1 MQYLFTFNIKAGNL
15 RSSSQFEEGLE
26 IWGGWKKV
34 WILTWL
40 GWLPPSNLHLLP
52 DICPHYH
59 IIPSTCS
66 STNSTPIQ
74 HHRHLN
80 LHILSCKRIPV
91 DYLWTN
97 KPTMMLLPSQFLYHL
112 SSEIIVRGDRREQNR
127 FIFSRPRKSQLY
139 NWHFHSPRS
148 CTVVTGTRARLNGVE
163 KRSASLDT
171 CCSYCFL
178 LLSFILPI
186 LFLHFNFVRLHFILS
201 LYSKRRGGGLNPKW
215 FSHRKL
221 GIFAKYVQSDSLL
234 WPTKII
240 LCFVISDKHIFSNHC
255 QPSLF
260 ATDLVSSNIQTGSK
274 VLAPL
279 RSVQKHLSW

>member
-1 MQYLFTFNIKAGNL
+1 M
-15 RSSSQFEEGLE
+15 
-26 IWGGWKKV
+26 
-34 WILTWL
+34 TWL

-52 DICPHYH
+52 DTCPHYH

-66 STNSTPIQ
+66 STNSTSIQ

-112 SSEIIVRGDRREQNR
+112 SSEIIVREVTVEKQNR
-127 FIFSRPRKSQLY
+127 FIFSRPRKPQLY

-186 LFLHFNFVRLHFILS
+186 LFLHFNFVSLHFILS
-201 LYSKRRGGGLNPKW
+201 LYSKRRGG
-215 FSHRKL
+215 S
-221 GIFAKYVQSDSLL
+221 QS
-234 WPTKII
+234 KMI
-240 LCFVISDKHIFSNHC
+240 LS
-255 QPSLF
+255 
-260 ATDLVSSNIQTGSK
+260 
-274 VLAPL
+274 
-279 RSVQKHLSW
+279 